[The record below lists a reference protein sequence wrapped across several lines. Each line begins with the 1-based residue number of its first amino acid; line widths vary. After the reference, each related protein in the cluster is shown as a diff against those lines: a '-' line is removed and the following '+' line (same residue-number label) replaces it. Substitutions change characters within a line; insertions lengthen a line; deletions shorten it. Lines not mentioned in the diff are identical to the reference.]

1 MKRLLGLACA
11 LTLVVGV
18 AAGCGDKSDSSS
30 GATTTAASGT
40 SDSGEM
46 NENSEGSSESAGG
59 TSDTGNAAVDKYCN
73 DIAAL
78 ADEIAQVKAD
88 PTKGDL
94 QALGQKSQDI
104 AGQATALAGEVMKDP
119 SLGSKIQE
127 CTKQLD
133 AANS

>member
-1 MKRLLGLACA
+1 MTRRPPGPFFRAMCSAFSLASA
-11 LTLVVGV
+11 PLETK
-18 AAGCGDKSDSSS
+18 D
-30 GATTTAASGT
+30 TWQ
-40 SDSGEM
+40 
-46 NENSEGSSESAGG
+46 SAGG

-78 ADEIAQVKAD
+78 ADEIAKVKAD

-119 SLGSKIQE
+119 SLGAKIQE